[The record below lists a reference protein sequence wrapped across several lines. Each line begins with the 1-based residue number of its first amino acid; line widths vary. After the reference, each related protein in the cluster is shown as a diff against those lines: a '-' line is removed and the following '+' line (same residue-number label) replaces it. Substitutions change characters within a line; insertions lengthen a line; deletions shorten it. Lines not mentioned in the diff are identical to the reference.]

1 MWSTP
6 DDAINLVGSLKG
18 TPGCHAKWEVDG
30 SGRLNK
36 IFWSTAD
43 QQLLAHQYGHLVIQD
58 NTCLTNK
65 YDFKLMLFIGVGSE
79 NKSVVLAQGFFSD
92 EQTIFT
98 SSAFVLRTLRRVAH
112 ERPETVIITDADA
125 AMKSAVAA
133 HLPNTVHLHCLWHII
148 NVKKKCQGAL
158 GHKTSHLQSLLY
170 ACAYATSENTFDGV
184 WAK

>member
-1 MWSTP
+1 MANKVGREMRSTP
-6 DDAINLVGSLKG
+6 DDALNLVGSLKG
-18 TPGCHAKWEVDG
+18 TPGCYAKWEVDG

-43 QQLLAHQYGHLVIQD
+43 QQLLAHQYSHLVIQD

-65 YDFKLMLFIGVGSE
+65 YDLKLMLFIGVYSE
-79 NKSVVLAQGFFSD
+79 NESVVLAQGFFSD
-92 EQTIFT
+92 EQTTSFAT
-98 SSAFVLRTLRRVAH
+98 SSPFVVRTLRRGAH

-125 AMKSAVAA
+125 AMTRAVAERLA
-133 HLPNTVHLHCLWHII
+133 NTVHLHCLWHIMK

-170 ACAYATSENTFDGV
+170 AC
-184 WAK
+184 